1 MLSLLLIGKKSLNY
15 GGFPLAHT
23 QKIRAAEC
31 QANKGLIVGLDF
43 AFLSAQSRPQQDK
56 CRICL

>member
-1 MLSLLLIGKKSLNY
+1 MVVFHLHTHKK
-15 GGFPLAHT
+15 T
-23 QKIRAAEC
+23 RAAEC

-43 AFLSAQSRPQQDK
+43 VFLSAQSRTQQDK